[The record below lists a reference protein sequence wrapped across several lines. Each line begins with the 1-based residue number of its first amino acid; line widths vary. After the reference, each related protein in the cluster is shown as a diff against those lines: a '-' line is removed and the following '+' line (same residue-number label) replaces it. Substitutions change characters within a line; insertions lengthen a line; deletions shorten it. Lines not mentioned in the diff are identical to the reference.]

1 MNPFERLKNQS
12 GFILEVLL
20 ISTVLSFLIKYGG
33 STLSIAVTP
42 TIALA
47 IVFMPTLVMAIALFW
62 RSLQAHQKGAKG

>member
-1 MNPFERLKNQS
+1 MNFFERLKKQS

-20 ISTVLSFLIKYGG
+20 LSTVLSFLIKYGA
-33 STLSIAVTP
+33 STLSIPVTP

-62 RSLQAHQKGAKG
+62 RSLQAH